1 VANNDIP
8 LARGRPTPKTLRIQK
23 MYLAVCSLQAI
34 HFQNFYLGSLDYTI
48 LQEYHETTTKHSV
61 TDFQIRESDNEWL
74 NIEV

>member
-1 VANNDIP
+1 
-8 LARGRPTPKTLRIQK
+8 